1 MKERQVRDWLLGKM
15 TNIFSDERGFT
26 LVESLVALAI
36 LGTAFVAFLAGL
48 SSSAIATNRMDKRTT
63 AGIVARSQMEYTKA
77 QEYCVAPD
85 TYDVFSPLP
94 ANYSV
99 VAEASPISGR
109 DDDVQRVTVT
119 VSHKGEA
126 VYVLEDFKA
135 NR

>member
-1 MKERQVRDWLLGKM
+1 MKERQVRDRFLGKM

-77 QEYCVAPD
+77 QEYRVAPA
-85 TYDVFSPLP
+85 TYDTFSPLP
-94 ANYSV
+94 AGYSV
-99 VAEASPISGR
+99 VAEASTISGR
-109 DDDVQRVTVT
+109 DDDVQKVTVT
-119 VSHKGEA
+119 ASHKGEA
-126 VYVLEDFKA
+126 LYVLEDFKA